1 MSSGVWIADDDPSML
16 WVIEKAIRKQ
26 GNTTRIFENG
36 DSLMDALGQG
46 KPDLVVTDV
55 RMPGMSGFE
64 LLEKI
69 NQVRPGL
76 PVIILTAFGDL
87 DSAVDAYKYGAY
99 EYLTKPFDIDELLSL
114 VSRGLDSGVTNPGE
128 EYTTASPDKV
138 LLGESPAI
146 QEVFRVIG
154 RIARSNKGVLIRG
167 ESGTGKEL
175 VANAIHCN
183 SLRRDKTMVAI
194 NTAAI
199 PAELLE
205 SELFGH
211 EKGAFTG
218 AHSRRIGRFEQAH
231 NATLFLDE
239 IGDMPLNLQTRL
251 LRVLSEGRFFR
262 VGGRKE
268 ITVDVRIIAATNQ
281 NLETLVEMGQFRNDL
296 FHRLNVLS
304 VRVPELRERTEDIPI
319 LVDHFLNQ
327 SAYENSSEPR
337 RLGAGVL
344 EALQQYKWPGN
355 IRELENTIQQ
365 LAILCA
371 GSQIELSDIPDNI
384 ISGCAGQTETSWQEI
399 LAEEATQRLHLGEK
413 GLAKSLG
420 YEFEQ
425 VLIRSALQYTA
436 GYKQKAAA
444 LLGWG
449 RNTLARKIKGASD

>member
-1 MSSGVWIADDDPSML
+1 MSSEVWIADDDPSML
-16 WVIEKAIRKQ
+16 WVIEKAIQKQ
-26 GNTTRIFENG
+26 GYTARIFENG
-36 DSLMDALGQG
+36 DHLMDALAHG
-46 KPDLVVTDV
+46 KPELVVSDV
-55 RMPGMSGFE
+55 RMPGLSGFE

-69 NQVRPGL
+69 NTVRPGL

-114 VSRGLDSGVTNPGE
+114 VSRALDSNIIIPGE
-128 EYTTASPDKV
+128 DYAPGKQGKL
-138 LLGESPAI
+138 LLGESPSM
-146 QEVFRVIG
+146 QEVFRIIG

-175 VANAIHCN
+175 VANAIHGH
-183 SLRRDKTMVAI
+183 SLRSEKPMVAI

-218 AHSRRIGRFEQAH
+218 AHSRHFGRFEQAH
-231 NATLFLDE
+231 NGTLFLDE

-262 VGGRKE
+262 VGGREE

-281 NLETLVEMGQFRNDL
+281 NLETLVEESQFRNDL

-304 VRVPELRERTEDIPI
+304 IRVPELRERAEDIPI

-327 SAYENSSEPR
+327 SALESSSSPR
-337 RLGAGVL
+337 RLGPGVL
-344 EALQQYKWPGN
+344 EALQQYTWPGN
-355 IRELENTIQQ
+355 IRELENVIQQ

-371 GSQIELSDIPDNI
+371 GTRIELSDVPDNI
-384 ISGCAGQTETSWQEI
+384 KTGSAGPTDASWQEI
-399 LAEEATQRLHLGEK
+399 LAEETTKRLHLGEK

-425 VLIRSALQYTA
+425 VLIRTALQYTV
-436 GYKQKAAA
+436 GYKQKAAT

-449 RNTLARKIKGASD
+449 RNTLARKIK

>member
-1 MSSGVWIADDDPSML
+1 M
-16 WVIEKAIRKQ
+16 
-26 GNTTRIFENG
+26 
-36 DSLMDALGQG
+36 
-46 KPDLVVTDV
+46 
-55 RMPGMSGFE
+55 
-64 LLEKI
+64 
-69 NQVRPGL
+69 
-76 PVIILTAFGDL
+76 
-87 DSAVDAYKYGAY
+87 
-99 EYLTKPFDIDELLSL
+99 
-114 VSRGLDSGVTNPGE
+114 
-128 EYTTASPDKV
+128 

-146 QEVFRVIG
+146 QEVFRIIG

-175 VANAIHCN
+175 VAEAIHNN

-231 NATLFLDE
+231 NSTLFLDE

-262 VGGRKE
+262 VGGRQE

-281 NLETLVEMGQFRNDL
+281 NLEILVEKGQFRNDL

-304 VRVPELRERTEDIPI
+304 VRIPELRERVEDIPI
-319 LVDHFLNQ
+319 LVDHFLKQ

-344 EALQQYKWPGN
+344 DVLQQYNWPGN
-355 IRELENTIQQ
+355 IRELENSIQQ
-365 LAILCA
+365 LTILCA
-371 GSQIELSDIPDNI
+371 GTRIELADIPGKI
-384 ISGCAGQTETSWQEI
+384 KFGSGEQTATSWKED
-399 LAEEATQRLHLGEK
+399 LAEETTKRLQLGEK
-413 GLAKSLG
+413 GLVKSLG

-425 VLIRSALQYTA
+425 VLIQSALKYTA
-436 GYKQKAAA
+436 GHKQKAAS

-449 RNTLARKIKGASD
+449 RNTLARKTR

>member
-1 MSSGVWIADDDPSML
+1 MSSEIWIADDDPSML
-16 WVIEKAIRKQ
+16 WVIEKAICKQ
-26 GNTTRIFENG
+26 GNTVRAFESG
-36 DSLMDALGQG
+36 DSLMDALVQG
-46 KPDLVVTDV
+46 KPGLVVSDV

-114 VSRGLDSGVTNPGE
+114 VSRGLDSGVTDPGE
-128 EYTTASPDKV
+128 DTVTGSPNKM

-146 QEVFRVIG
+146 QEVFRIIG

-175 VANAIHCN
+175 VAEAIHNN

-231 NATLFLDE
+231 NSTLFLDE

-262 VGGRKE
+262 VGGRQE

-281 NLETLVEMGQFRNDL
+281 NLEILVEKGQFRNDL

-304 VRVPELRERTEDIPI
+304 VRIPELRERVEDIPI
-319 LVDHFLNQ
+319 LVDHFLKQ

-344 EALQQYKWPGN
+344 DVLQQYNWPGN
-355 IRELENTIQQ
+355 IRELENSIQQ
-365 LAILCA
+365 LTILCA
-371 GSQIELSDIPDNI
+371 GTRIELADIPGKI
-384 ISGCAGQTETSWQEI
+384 KFGSGEQTATSWKED
-399 LAEEATQRLHLGEK
+399 LAEETTKRLQLGEK
-413 GLAKSLG
+413 GLVKSLG

-425 VLIRSALQYTA
+425 VLIQSALKYTA
-436 GYKQKAAA
+436 GHKQKAAS

-449 RNTLARKIKGASD
+449 RNTLARKTR